1 MDFVYGLAVMN
12 MNVMNIKAQLKRQQ
26 MQSFLLFRNNS
37 NIRFLFVWMNIT
49 VSLYYKINWNYKLM
63 NWNENFKQL
72 SPKITPDCT

>member
-37 NIRFLFVWMNIT
+37 NIRFLSVWMNIT
-49 VSLYYKINWNYKLM
+49 VSRKVDWNY
-63 NWNENFKQL
+63 
-72 SPKITPDCT
+72 